1 MLRRLATLLPG
12 LVLLFGLVT
21 ASPAAAAEPPL
32 SSVTMF
38 SDRGDYIGQGVS
50 RLFDDRNGVVR
61 VAGNRTEFTVSAEG
75 GTRGDY
81 YDFHFAAPAG
91 TTLARGL
98 YDRAQR
104 TSFRSAG
111 RPGIDVYGTGRGCNI
126 TSGRFEVRD
135 IAFDAAGVVSRLHL
149 LYEQHCEGAVPAL
162 FGEIRLKRSVGAG
175 VVAEPSSLSWPDT
188 HPTTNSATVPVTLRA
203 FGASPVSVSS
213 VRMTGPQA
221 ADFVVRSDECTG
233 VVLEAG
239 DLCEVYVRFVPRAA
253 GPRTAVLA
261 VTDSAGRK
269 RYVQL
274 DGAGM
279 TGRTSWSMQGAA
291 GDHVSQGLSYS
302 YTPANAVI
310 AASGSRS
317 YIRAAVEGRNGDR
330 FTAEFT
336 PGDGDILAVG
346 SYTGATRYP
355 FNGSGPGLSIE
366 GNGRG
371 CNRLTGS
378 FTVKQ
383 IAFSAVDGSLERLHV
398 DFVQYCDGSTA
409 ALRGSITYRAA
420 ADVTLPARVSAVTA
434 TPVAGGVRLSW
445 TNPAADWS
453 RTVVRRLD
461 GSVAPGS
468 PTTAH
473 PTYSGTGTSVT
484 VTGLR
489 TGTAHAFSLWT
500 VDPVGNVGRTLAVLA
515 KAG

>member
-1 MLRRLATLLPG
+1 MLRRLAVLLAGLVLLPG
-12 LVLLFGLVT
+12 LAT

-50 RLFDDRNGVVR
+50 RLFDDRNGAVR
-61 VAGNRTEFTVSAEG
+61 VSGNRTEVTVSVEG

-81 YDFHFAAPAG
+81 YSFHLAAPAG

-111 RPGIDVYGTGRGCNI
+111 RPGIDISGDGRGCNT

-135 IAFDAAGVVSRLHL
+135 ISFDAAGVVSRLHL
-149 LYEQHCEGAVPAL
+149 LYEQHCEGEVPAL

-175 VVAEPSSLSWPDT
+175 VVAEPSSVTWPET
-188 HPTTNSATVPVTLRA
+188 YPTTNSTTVPVTLRA
-203 FGASPVSVSS
+203 FGTNPVIVSS
-213 VRMTGPQA
+213 VRMTGSQPG
-221 ADFVVRSDECTG
+221 DFVVRSDECTG
-233 VVLEAG
+233 VPLEAG
-239 DLCEVYVRFVPRAA
+239 DVCEVFVRFVPRAA

-261 VTDSAGRK
+261 VKDNAGRT

-274 DGAGM
+274 DGAGV
-279 TGRTSWSMQGAA
+279 TGRTSWSMR
-291 GDHVSQGLSYS
+291 GDEDDYIASGQTYS
-302 YTPANAVI
+302 YTPANAMI
-310 AASGSRS
+310 AASGDRS
-317 YIRAAVEGRNGDR
+317 LVRAAVEGRSGEVFR
-330 FTAEFT
+330 AEFD
-336 PGDGDILAVG
+336 PGDGDILSVG
-346 SYTGATRYP
+346 TYTGATRYP
-355 FNGSGPGLSIE
+355 FNGSGPGLSVA

-371 CNRLTGS
+371 CNTVTGS
-378 FTVKQ
+378 FTIKQ
-383 IAFSAVDGSLERLHV
+383 IGFSRVDGSLERLLV

-409 ALRGSITYRAA
+409 ALRGSIAYRAS

-434 TPVAGGVRLSW
+434 TPVVGGVRLAW
-445 TNPAADWS
+445 TNPTADWS

-473 PTYSGTGTSVT
+473 PTYSSTGTSVT

-489 TGTAHAFSLWT
+489 TGSAHAFSLWT
-500 VDPVGNVGRTLAVLA
+500 VDPVGNVGRPVAVLA

>member
-1 MLRRLATLLPG
+1 MFRRIGVLLAG
-12 LVLLFGLVT
+12 LVLLSGT
-21 ASPAAAAEPPL
+21 ATAAPAAAAEAPL

-38 SDRGDYIGQGVS
+38 SERGDYVGQGVS
-50 RLFDDRNGVVR
+50 RVFDDRNGVVR
-61 VAGNRTEFTVSAEG
+61 VAGNRTEFTVSVEG
-75 GTRGDY
+75 GTHGDY
-81 YDFHFAAPAG
+81 YSFQLAAPAG
-91 TTLARGL
+91 TTLTRGL

-111 RPGIDVYGTGRGCNI
+111 RPGIDVYGSGRGCNT

-149 LYEQHCEGAVPAL
+149 LYEQHCEGGAAAL

-175 VVAEPSSLSWPDT
+175 VVPEPSSVSWPDT
-188 HPTTNSATVPVTLRA
+188 YPTSSSTTVPVTLRA
-203 FGASPVSVSS
+203 LGASPVSVSS
-213 VRMTGPQA
+213 VRVTGSQA

-239 DLCEVYVRFVPRAA
+239 DLCEVFVRFVPRAA

-261 VTDSAGRK
+261 LSDSAGRK

-274 DGAGM
+274 DGAGV
-279 TGRTSWSMQGAA
+279 TGRTSWSMRGDA
-291 GDHVSQGLSYS
+291 GEYISQGLSYS
-302 YTPANAVI
+302 YTPADAVI

-317 YIRAAVEGRNGDR
+317 YVRAAVGRNGDG

-336 PGDGDILAVG
+336 PGGGDILAVG
-346 SYTGATRYP
+346 TYTGATRYP
-355 FNGSGPGLSIE
+355 FNGSGPGLTVS

-378 FTVKQ
+378 FTIKQ
-383 IAFSAVDGSLERLHV
+383 IGFSPVDGSLERLLV
-398 DFVQYCDGSTA
+398 DVVQHCDGSTA
-409 ALRGSITYRAA
+409 ALRGSIAYRAS
-420 ADVTLPARVSAVTA
+420 ADVTPPARVSGVTA
-434 TPVAGGVRLSW
+434 TPVAGGVRLTW

-461 GSVAPGS
+461 GSVPPGS

-473 PTYSGTGTSVT
+473 TTYSGAGTSVT

-489 TGTAHAFSLWT
+489 TGTAHALSLWT
-500 VDPVGNVGRTLAVLA
+500 VDPVGNVGRPVAVLA

>member
-1 MLRRLATLLPG
+1 MLRRLAMLLAG
-12 LVLLFGLVT
+12 LVLLSGMAT
-21 ASPAAAAEPPL
+21 ASPAAAAEAPL

-38 SDRGDYIGQGVS
+38 SDRGDYIGQGLS

-61 VAGNRTEFTVSAEG
+61 VAGDRTELMVSVEG

-81 YDFHFAAPAG
+81 YSFHLAAPAG
-91 TTLARGL
+91 TTLTRGL

-111 RPGIDVYGTGRGCNI
+111 RPGIDVYGDGRGCNT

-135 IAFDAAGVVSRLHL
+135 ITFDAAGVVSRLHL
-149 LYEQHCEGAVPAL
+149 LYEQHCEGGVPAL

-175 VVAEPSSLSWPDT
+175 VVAEPSSVSWPDT
-188 HPTTNSATVPVTLRA
+188 YPTSNSTTVPVTLRA

-213 VRMTGPQA
+213 VRVTGSQA

-239 DLCEVYVRFVPRAA
+239 DLCEVFVRFVPRAA

-261 VTDSAGRK
+261 ITDSAGRL
-269 RYVQL
+269 RRVQL
-274 DGAGM
+274 DGAGV
-279 TGRTSWSMQGAA
+279 TGRTSWSMQGDA
-291 GDHVSQGLSYS
+291 DDYISYGLSYS

-310 AASGSRS
+310 AASGGRS
-317 YIRAAVEGRNGDR
+317 YVRAAVQGRNGDG
-330 FTAEFT
+330 FNAEFT

-346 SYTGATRYP
+346 TYTGATRYP
-355 FNGSGPGLSIE
+355 FNGSGPGLSVS

-378 FTVKQ
+378 FTIKQ
-383 IAFSAVDGSLERLHV
+383 IGFSRVDGSLERLLV
-398 DFVQYCDGSTA
+398 DFVQHCDGSTA
-409 ALRGSITYRAA
+409 ALRGSIAYPAST
-420 ADVTLPARVSAVTA
+420 DVTLPARVSGVTA

-461 GSVAPGS
+461 GSVPPGS

-473 PTYSGTGTSVT
+473 RTYSGTGTSVT

-500 VDPVGNVGRTLAVLA
+500 VDPVGNVGRPVAVLA